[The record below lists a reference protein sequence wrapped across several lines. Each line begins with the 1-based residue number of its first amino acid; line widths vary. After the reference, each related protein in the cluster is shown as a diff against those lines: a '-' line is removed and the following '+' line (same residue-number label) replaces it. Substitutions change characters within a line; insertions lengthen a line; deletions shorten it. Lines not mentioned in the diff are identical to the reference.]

1 MMAQSKR
8 ADALV
13 IAAHHDDIEFGCAGS
28 VARWVAEGER
38 VVYCIV
44 TDGAAGSNSPEQTRT
59 QLLATRRAEQI
70 AAADVVGVRDVIF
83 LNEPD
88 GHLEATLALRR
99 DLTRVIRQWRPRRV
113 VLPDP
118 SAVLVHWDDD
128 GDGPGWDY
136 INHPDHRATGE
147 AGLYAVFPS
156 AETRPIFPELLAE
169 GLEPHHVDEVYLVT
183 WRQENHA
190 VDIAPYLEQKI
201 AALLCHRSQLG
212 PQIGQRMRE
221 GAARLGEKYGLAA
234 AETFR
239 VLRFY
244 RGEQPPGEQPPGE
257 QPPEE

>member
-1 MMAQSKR
+1 MKAKGKR
-8 ADALV
+8 ADTLV
-13 IAAHHDDIEFGCAGS
+13 IAAHPDDIEFGCAGS

-38 VVYCIV
+38 VVYCVV
-44 TDGAAGSNSPEQTRT
+44 TDGAAGSNTPEQSRP
-59 QLLATRRAEQI
+59 QIMATRRAEQI

-88 GHLEATLALRR
+88 GHLVATLALRR
-99 DLTRVIRQWRPRRV
+99 ALTRVIRRWRPRRV

-118 SAVLVHWDDD
+118 TAVLAHWDDD
-128 GDGPGWDY
+128 DDGEGPGWDY

-169 GLEPHHVDEVYLVT
+169 GLEPHHVDEVYLIS
-183 WRQENHA
+183 WQQKNHA

-201 AALLCHRSQLG
+201 TALLCHRSQLG
-212 PQIGQRMRE
+212 EDVGQMMRK
-221 GAARLGEKYGLAA
+221 GAIRLGEEHGLAA

-244 RGEQPPGEQPPGE
+244 RRENRS
-257 QPPEE
+257 EE